1 MRVHIQKVSK
11 PKTTSGLVSLLG
23 RIQTLSIRVK
33 VNCLLAT
40 WMNFSNGDHSE
51 GYFKFFHKKNSAK
64 GVQSHLN
71 FRKFKVALNPLCRF
85 FLNFA
90 KSCVL
95 SNLVPRSLEDEAE
108 GEIWP
113 NTICIT
119 WSPVRNVTG
128 EASAHAQ
135 HIRSSQGRFC
145 RVQQAYDRSTTWLTN
160 IRSNLWISLL
170 SWNQTS
176 AKWGRKVFSTTWPDL
191 FLNTFATVGEF

>member
-113 NTICIT
+113 DTICIT

-128 EASAHAQ
+128 RQVRMPNIFGAVNADFVAYNKLTTGLRHDLRIFVRISEFPCFHETK
-135 HIRSSQGRFC
+135 
-145 RVQQAYDRSTTWLTN
+145 QA
-160 IRSNLWISLL
+160 
-170 SWNQTS
+170 
-176 AKWGRKVFSTTWPDL
+176 
-191 FLNTFATVGEF
+191 